1 MIQKQYKKISFAGNL
16 NRAEGGTMFFIIEE
30 TKGTV
35 LDFSKVTVEY
45 DFISIDY
52 IFNIKWLNITL
63 QV

>member
-1 MIQKQYKKISFAGNL
+1 
-16 NRAEGGTMFFIIEE
+16 MFFIIEE

-35 LDFSKVTVEY
+35 LDFSKVTVKY